1 MYSFSKDLKYPFLT
15 DIYLRSKYFNKMN
28 DRESARICSNP
39 RYFSYFIDF
48 VLSLN
53 NSTCVKS
60 FSPGLLAKFLS

>member
-1 MYSFSKDLKYPFLT
+1 
-15 DIYLRSKYFNKMN
+15 MN
-28 DRESARICSNP
+28 DRSGATICSNP

-60 FSPGLLAKFLS
+60 FSRGSASRVLLINGVILVYNRVNY